1 MKDAPKNPFQSEDVL
16 YPVSKESVLLRFHM
30 EMWRKG
36 DLEETKPAPKNGP
49 SDNEGIK
56 KSGCKTDDAENGKR
70 RDLVVVSMKKTSIA
84 VVRGRGCTSEGC
96 SVNEVVLVAQSSKV
110 TLVSR
115 GSESFKQEK
124 SSNVM
129 IQHVAS
135 HYYLSL
141 VSEKIISA
149 SPNPERI
156 TIYSYK
162 TNEVEQGQYRGMPV
176 VLNFTDSD
184 CFLRCCQEDQR
195 VFLQAEGCDKRRL
208 RQISKSDESALSFVF
223 YMKADL
229 SKQRTFESALHPGW
243 FIRVEESDQ
252 VGMAHLEREEEEYSF
267 LFVIQK

>member
-1 MKDAPKNPFQSEDVL
+1 M
-16 YPVSKESVLLRFHM
+16 
-30 EMWRKG
+30 
-36 DLEETKPAPKNGP
+36 
-49 SDNEGIK
+49 
-56 KSGCKTDDAENGKR
+56 
-70 RDLVVVSMKKTSIA
+70 
-84 VVRGRGCTSEGC
+84 
-96 SVNEVVLVAQSSKV
+96 VAQSSKV

-149 SPNPERI
+149 SPNLSQHPERI

>member
-1 MKDAPKNPFQSEDVL
+1 MDQKDSKVQGGLFITHKIHEGKHQYEVENVVKCKRGVQGSRL
-16 YPVSKESVLLRFHM
+16 PVSKESVLLRFHM

-36 DLEETKPAPKNGP
+36 DLEESKPAPKNGS

-195 VFLQAEGCDKRRL
+195 VFLQAEVSSQLK
-208 RQISKSDESALSFVF
+208 
-223 YMKADL
+223 
-229 SKQRTFESALHPGW
+229 
-243 FIRVEESDQ
+243 
-252 VGMAHLEREEEEYSF
+252 
-267 LFVIQK
+267 